1 MTKNKIIMIFEL
13 FRNIN
18 RTINKRMD
26 CRLGCLKFNP
36 TALYIMIQLMDGEK
50 KTLKELSIGANLANS
65 TVSEAID
72 RLEKEGLVKRERD
85 TADKRRVLIY
95 VTEKALSY
103 KKEIEEKN
111 LKILQDILKDIS
123 DEDLNCILNGLTKLN
138 DIVKERSVI

>member
-95 VTEKALSY
+95 VTEKALLY
-103 KKEIEEKN
+103 KKEFEEKN